1 MHTLNEYMGNTPLV
15 KIKNFFG
22 NKYANVYVKLEEFN
36 PAGSIK
42 SRVANH
48 MIISAERKNLIS
60 KNTHLLEATG
70 GNTGMGLATMAA
82 IRGYKLTLVIPDNFS
97 KEKIET
103 LKQYGANI
111 ILSDHTTG
119 VGSHI
124 RLAHKLLKENPEY
137 YHLDQFNNMANPE
150 AHYLGTGVEILEQL
164 DRNVHIFVA
173 GIGSGGTIGG
183 VSKRLKEHD
192 SRISIYG
199 VQPEGCD
206 YMNNLT
212 VPHQIE
218 AISVG
223 VESKFF
229 DKRSLSGMIN
239 VKYKDVLELVHLLA
253 KTQGI
258 FVGLSSGANIL
269 AALQLSLKYDNS
281 VNIVT
286 VAPDSGKS
294 YMDKLKQG

>member
-1 MHTLNEYMGNTPLV
+1 
-15 KIKNFFG
+15 
-22 NKYANVYVKLEEFN
+22 
-36 PAGSIK
+36 
-42 SRVANH
+42 
-48 MIISAERKNLIS
+48 
-60 KNTHLLEATG
+60 
-70 GNTGMGLATMAA
+70 
-82 IRGYKLTLVIPDNFS
+82 
-97 KEKIET
+97 
-103 LKQYGANI
+103 
-111 ILSDHTTG
+111 
-119 VGSHI
+119 
-124 RLAHKLLKENPEY
+124 
-137 YHLDQFNNMANPE
+137 MANPE

-164 DRNVHIFVA
+164 NRNVHIFVA

-183 VSKRLKEHD
+183 VSKRLKEYD
-192 SRISIYG
+192 SKISIYG

-239 VKYKDVLELVHLLA
+239 VKYEDVLELVHLLA

-294 YMDKLKQG
+294 YMEKLKQG

>member
-1 MHTLNEYMGNTPLV
+1 MHTLNEYMGNPPLV

-111 ILSDHTTG
+111 ILS
-119 VGSHI
+119 SI
-124 RLAHKLLKENPEY
+124 LL
-137 YHLDQFNNMANPE
+137 
-150 AHYLGTGVEILEQL
+150 
-164 DRNVHIFVA
+164 
-173 GIGSGGTIGG
+173 
-183 VSKRLKEHD
+183 
-192 SRISIYG
+192 
-199 VQPEGCD
+199 
-206 YMNNLT
+206 
-212 VPHQIE
+212 
-218 AISVG
+218 
-223 VESKFF
+223 
-229 DKRSLSGMIN
+229 
-239 VKYKDVLELVHLLA
+239 VLIIPLL
-253 KTQGI
+253 
-258 FVGLSSGANIL
+258 
-269 AALQLSLKYDNS
+269 
-281 VNIVT
+281 
-286 VAPDSGKS
+286 
-294 YMDKLKQG
+294 